1 MIALF
6 LIPINVLGFMLNK
19 QEKERQGDAYL
30 VYTKVI
36 VLIAVLNIM
45 TIAASIGPFLGTELF
60 WLMSTLEQVQAFSFF
75 MVIYLFYSIESENN
89 LTYSQIELK
98 NN

>member
-1 MIALF
+1 
-6 LIPINVLGFMLNK
+6 
-19 QEKERQGDAYL
+19 
-30 VYTKVI
+30 
-36 VLIAVLNIM
+36 M